1 MEMHLV
7 SLKDQEARVA
17 GSVFRFATG
26 ETIHTE
32 NSYKFTL
39 EGFSRLAERAGWRL
53 EKSWTSAHPSF
64 AVVLLRA

>member
-1 MEMHLV
+1 MHLV
-7 SLKDQEARVA
+7 SLRDQSVTAA
-17 GSVFRFATG
+17 GRAFRFATG

-39 EGFSRLAERAGWRL
+39 ERFSRLANVAGWKL
-53 EKSWTSAHPSF
+53 EQHWESPAPSF